1 MYPRLFQW
9 LHDGPLPWLAYLV
22 PFPGVMHAMV
32 VVALGVVFVR
42 RLARVGIPRQPA
54 LEAVLLGTA
63 GALVF
68 TRVFYLVTRTRFWEM
83 PLAELVDGARGT
95 ASWGAYLGAVVGLW
109 VWARW
114 QRVKPLVVM
123 DVAASTAALAC
134 VVGRWNCFLIGDDF
148 GRPTTLPWG
157 VAYPARSLPWKAH
170 VARGWIEP
178 DAVLSLPV
186 HPNQLFLSGAALLT
200 FLLTSWFWYRH
211 QQQPG
216 QTLALFFVTY
226 GATRF
231 PIEFLRDPAGGGAT
245 GILSHSQ
252 YMCLAFV
259 AGGLLLW
266 GAGRARGGQ
275 LPEGAVETA
284 LRGLPR
290 GLPAAGPGRW

>member
-1 MYPRLFQW
+1 
-9 LHDGPLPWLAYLV
+9 
-22 PFPGVMHAMV
+22 MHAMV

-186 HPNQLFLSGAALLT
+186 HPNQLLLSGAALLT